1 MPRPGASGRPP
12 LLAGDRI
19 EPGPLPDDFY
29 LLADQT
35 TRTRAAVELPGAA
48 ALGPENETQ
57 WPLFEP
63 AAQVQIG
70 VHWHAAPFQ

>member
-1 MPRPGASGRPP
+1 LPRPGASGRPH